1 MSSRFFFIKLD
12 PTNYKSYSRQSV
24 PVSLLEVHVDIIT
37 YIGYRIRI
45 QYMYSAAERL
55 LSYHFITYTQENVS
69 IAKS

>member
-1 MSSRFFFIKLD
+1 M
-12 PTNYKSYSRQSV
+12 
-24 PVSLLEVHVDIIT
+24 SLLEVHVDIIT

-69 IAKS
+69 IAKFKANQEIFNQPAKALRVICV